1 VCRPLGEGDYSRN
14 YIELLG
20 SLTTTGEVTKAMFL
34 DRFRY
39 LQKHSDMHYSI
50 VIEQWPTKKVV
61 GAASLLLDRKFVHE
75 CGTVAHIED
84 VVVDA
89 SMRGKNLGRVLI
101 ETLKQLAR
109 ELQAYKVILN
119 CKEENMGFYEKAG
132 FAQKNVE
139 MSLYFA

>member
-1 VCRPLGEGDYSRN
+1 VVSRLHPN
-14 YIELLG
+14 VLYCSISTSTLYNKLL
-20 SLTTTGEVTKAMFL
+20 
-34 DRFRY
+34 
-39 LQKHSDMHYSI
+39 
-50 VIEQWPTKKVV
+50 PV